1 MHPRSYA
8 PAGFTDRRTTTKHP
22 AAVLGA
28 VAVTL
33 YGVSFF
39 LPAVGTVLG
48 FLAFIWAPSSVVLIP
63 MWLAN
68 PVFWYGLHCLFGG
81 RLEAA
86 AKAGLV
92 ALLLALSES
101 WLFWGELGVGYFA
114 WVGSMAALARVGIR
128 SGTEGTDP
136 FRTIPSP
143 FFLGGEA
150 SRIAARFRR

>member
-1 MHPRSYA
+1 M
-8 PAGFTDRRTTTKHP
+8 
-22 AAVLGA
+22 LGA

-39 LPAVGTVLG
+39 LRAVGTVLG
-48 FLAFIWAPSSVVLIP
+48 FLAFIWAPFTVVLIP

-81 RLEAA
+81 RLDAA

-101 WLFWGELGVGYFA
+101 WLFWGELRVGYVA
-114 WVGSMAALARVGIR
+114 WVGSMAALALVGLR
-128 SGTEGTDP
+128 TGTEGTDP
-136 FRTIPSP
+136 FRTVSLP
-143 FFLGGEA
+143 FILGGQD